1 MKNLSHH
8 IAALAITAWV
18 GSLWAISYI
27 AAPVLFYA
35 QPDKQ
40 LAGMLAGHMFVNMNH
55 IGLICGAY
63 LLAYFLGQF
72 KQAAIRMTLFR
83 VTAVMLLITLIML
96 FGFEPVMN
104 HLKVQALPLD
114 VIKSEFA
121 GQFKILHGISQIFS
135 LIESLL
141 GVYLVI
147 KSPPLNTSR
156 QKLI

>member
-8 IAALAITAWV
+8 IATLAITAWV
-18 GSLWAISYI
+18 GSLWAISYL
-27 AAPVLFYA
+27 AVPVLFYS
-35 QPDKQ
+35 QPERQ
-40 LAGMLAGHMFVNMNH
+40 LAGQLAKHMFVNMNCA
-55 IGLICGAY
+55 GLIFGAY
-63 LLAYFLGQF
+63 LLAYFFSQF
-72 KQAAIRMTLFR
+72 KRAAIRMPQLR

-114 VIKSEFA
+114 VMKSEFA
-121 GQFKILHGISQIFS
+121 GQFKMLHGISQVFS

-147 KSPPLNTSR
+147 KNRPA
-156 QKLI
+156 